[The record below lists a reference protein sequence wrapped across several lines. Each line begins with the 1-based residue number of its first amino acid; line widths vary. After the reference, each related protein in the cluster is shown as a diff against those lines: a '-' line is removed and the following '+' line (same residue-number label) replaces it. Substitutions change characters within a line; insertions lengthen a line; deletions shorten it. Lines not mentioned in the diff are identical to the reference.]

1 MFSKKGDQKG
11 LEPVVKLGEWP
22 TTMYRTSA
30 LNMFQLYVHCVY
42 IMSGRGSWYTSPNW
56 VVYNLPLS
64 IINIDNIINLK

>member
-30 LNMFQLYVHCVY
+30 LHVP
-42 IMSGRGSWYTSPNW
+42 IMCALWYTSPNW
-56 VVYNLPLS
+56 VVDNLPLS

>member
-22 TTMYRTSA
+22 
-30 LNMFQLYVHCVY
+30 LHCVY

-56 VVYNLPLS
+56 VVDNLPLS
-64 IINIDNIINLK
+64 IINIDNVINLK